1 MLSRET
7 SARPARGIALNVAAL
22 FVLMCMAALV
32 KAASDHVPTG
42 QAVFARA
49 FFSLPVIL
57 IWIALQ
63 GPLMDGLRMA
73 QPRQH
78 LLRGLLGTAALS
90 LNFLALASLPLPEV
104 TTIGFAAPL
113 MTLVFAVLLLGE
125 KVRLFR
131 WTAVAIGFAG
141 VVIVVWP
148 NLSLDGNLNTV
159 ARLGALAALGS
170 ACCAAL
176 VKIVLR
182 RMVATETTPAIVF
195 WFATTASALALLTL
209 PFGWVIPPLPIAALL
224 VAAGVL
230 GGIGQLMMTASY
242 RFADASALA
251 PLWYVQLLFAS
262 LIGYLF
268 FAELPT
274 SATLMGAVLV
284 ILSGLLILWRESKL
298 ARGTSPRQT
307 PL

>member
-7 SARPARGIALNVAAL
+7 SARPAKGMALNVAAL

-32 KAASDHVPTG
+32 KAASEHVPTG

-73 QPRQH
+73 RPRQH

-131 WTAVAIGFAG
+131 WSAVAIGFAG
-141 VVIVVWP
+141 VLIVVWP
-148 NLSLDGNLNTV
+148 NLSLDGNLDTV

-170 ACCAAL
+170 ATCAAL

-195 WFATTASALALLTL
+195 WFAATASALALLTL
-209 PFGWVIPPLPIAALL
+209 PFGWVMPPLPIAALL

-230 GGIGQLMMTASY
+230 GGVGQLMMTASY

-262 LIGYLF
+262 LIGYLVF
-268 FAELPT
+268 GELPT
-274 SATLMGAVLV
+274 SATIMGAVLV

-298 ARGTSPRQT
+298 ARSTPPRQT